1 MDFELTEEQKMV
13 QQTARSFA
21 QDVLAKTVNERDEE
35 EKFPYDEVKQMAELG
50 FMGIAVPE
58 EYNGSGLDVVSY
70 VVMMEEIA
78 KVDASAAVV
87 VSVNNSLVCD
97 ILLKFANDEQKEKYL
112 KPLASGL
119 KLGAFALSEAGAG
132 SDPGGLICTAEK
144 VGNEYILN
152 GTKNFT
158 TNGST
163 ADVILVFATINKEI
177 GYKGI
182 CAFIVEKETPGFRV
196 SKKEKKMGIRSSDTC
211 ELTFE
216 DCHIPVENLLFQE
229 GKGLKIA
236 LTALDSGRIGIA
248 SQAIGIAQASLDTAL
263 SYAKERKQFGK
274 AISEFQATQ
283 FKFADL
289 ATEIDAARL
298 LIYRAAALKDAGKK
312 FELEAAMAKLKASQI
327 AVRASDEAVQIL
339 GGYGYIKDFPVERY
353 FRDAKITELY
363 EGTSEIQKLVI
374 ARQLLRE

>member
-21 QDVLAKTVNERDEE
+21 QDVLSKDVDARDEE
-35 EKFPYDEVKQMAELG
+35 ERFPFEEVKQMGELG
-50 FMGIAVPE
+50 FMGIAIPE
-58 EYNGSGLDVVSY
+58 KYGGAGLDNISY
-70 VVMMEEIA
+70 VVMMEELSKI
-78 KVDASAAVV
+78 DAAASVV

-97 ILLKFANDEQKEKYL
+97 ILYKFGNEVQKQNFL
-112 KPLASGL
+112 TPLANGK
-119 KLGAFALSEAGAG
+119 KLGAFSLSEADAG
-132 SDPGGLICTAEK
+132 SDPGALICSAQK
-144 VGNEYILN
+144 VENEFILN

-158 TNGST
+158 TSGST
-163 ADVILVFATINKEI
+163 ADVIIVFATLDRSL

-182 CAFIVEKETPGFRV
+182 NAFIVEKGTDGFRV

-216 DCHIPVENLLFQE
+216 DCHIPVENLLGNE
-229 GKGLKIA
+229 GQGFKVA

-248 SQAIGIAQASLDTAL
+248 SQAIGIAQGSLEV
-263 SYAKERKQFGK
+263 SMNYAKERKQFDRP
-274 AISEFQATQ
+274 ISSFQATQ

-289 ATEIDAARL
+289 ASEIDAARL
-298 LIYRAAALKDAGKK
+298 LIFRAASLKDAGKNFSK
-312 FELEAAMAKLKASQI
+312 EAAMAKLKASEI
-327 AVRASDEAVQIL
+327 AVKASDEAVQIL

-363 EGTSEIQKLVI
+363 EGTSEIQKMVI
-374 ARQLLRE
+374 ARYLLKE

>member
-21 QDVLAKTVNERDEE
+21 QEVLAKTVAERDAEE
-35 EKFPYDEVKQMAELG
+35 RFPYDEVKQMAELG

-58 EYNGSGLDVVSY
+58 EYNGSGLDIVSY
-70 VVMMEEIA
+70 AVMIEELA

-97 ILLKFANDEQKEKYL
+97 ILLKFADDEQKEKYL
-112 KPLASGL
+112 KPLASGQ
-119 KLGAFALSEAGAG
+119 KLGAFALSEAEAG
-132 SDPGGLICTAEK
+132 SDPGGLICTAGK

-163 ADVILVFATINKEI
+163 ADVVIVFATINKEI
-177 GYKGI
+177 GHKGI
-182 CAFIVEKETPGFRV
+182 CAFIVEKGTPGFRV

-216 DCHIPVENLLFQE
+216 DCHIPAENLLFQE

-263 SYAKERKQFGK
+263 AYAKERKQFGK

-312 FELEAAMAKLKASQI
+312 FEREAAMAKLKASQI

-339 GGYGYIKDFPVERY
+339 GGYGYITDFPVERY

>member
-21 QDVLAKTVNERDEE
+21 QDVLSKTAGQRDAE

-58 EYNGSGLDVVSY
+58 KYDGAGLDVVSY

-97 ILLKFANDEQKEKYL
+97 ILLKFANEEQKEKYL
-112 KPLASGL
+112 KPLASGR

-144 VGNEYILN
+144 VGNEYVLN

-182 CAFIVEKETPGFRV
+182 CAFIVEKGTPGFRV

-216 DCHIPVENLLFQE
+216 DCHVPAENLLFQE

-248 SQAIGIAQASLDTAL
+248 AQAIGIAQASLDTAL
-263 SYAKERKQFGK
+263 AYAKERKQFGK
-274 AISEFQATQ
+274 PISEFQMTQ

-298 LIYRAAALKDAGKK
+298 LIYRAAALKDAGKN
-312 FELEAAMAKLKASQI
+312 FAQEAAMAKLKASRI

-374 ARQLLRE
+374 ARQLLRD